1 MATHGRSSCGWSWY
15 WDKHE
20 LADNA
25 GLYKSED
32 YAEVLVG

>member
-1 MATHGRSSCGWSWY
+1 MATHSQSSLGRSRHGIQY
-15 WDKHE
+15 E

-25 GLYKSED
+25 GLYESED